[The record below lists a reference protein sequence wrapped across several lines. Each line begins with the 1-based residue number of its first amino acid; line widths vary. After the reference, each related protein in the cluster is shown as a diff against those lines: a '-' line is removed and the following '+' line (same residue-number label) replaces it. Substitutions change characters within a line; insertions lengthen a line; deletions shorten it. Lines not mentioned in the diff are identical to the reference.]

1 MSRDTGGPHQGEP
14 KPGIQPPA
22 PMVFNGITTAL
33 WGLRLPKLQ
42 RRFSRAPGKLIA
54 MRRR

>member
-1 MSRDTGGPHQGEP
+1 MSRDTSGPHQGEP

-33 WGLRLPKLQ
+33 WGLTGELWEVGE
-42 RRFSRAPGKLIA
+42 AGV
-54 MRRR
+54 